1 MTHTFSS
8 WWRHRWTAERCA
20 RRATD
25 RCRND
30 EGFTLTE
37 LLIASTLLVVLLT
50 VVMISMSAFGTI
62 SNNISSQYDEYDQA
76 LPALAPIQSL
86 LRAEIEPAPYAFP
99 QTPYAY
105 GQPGYPS
112 AVPAGPPTPAFASIG
127 NYSLTFY
134 SNIGTAYNNITSAG
148 TTAGPAKIVAAEL
161 DSSGNPPTAS
171 ECTVSSPCSFQVRE
185 YLPLLN
191 TGANAG
197 TPTCPVAGQPVG
209 EAGQPCQYGAS
220 YILVTNALDVV
231 NSPSNSADSIFTY
244 SVFDPIT
251 DASIALPST
260 GIANA
265 GSNQPFSIPSYEI
278 SDLAALNPPVTGVAT
293 SQDLT
298 TCALPSTSYPTIA
311 LSCPADAIQ
320 SVGVDLQIAAKGA
333 GSQTINN
340 QTIVY
345 RYSLSVGE
353 VNTSYNYPYQ
363 YSSTTG

>member
-105 GQPGYPS
+105 GQPGHPA

-134 SNIGTAYNNITSAG
+134 SNIGTAYNIITSAG
-148 TTAGPAKIVAAEL
+148 TTAGPAKSSPREL

-185 YLPLLN
+185 YLPSAQHGGQRGHADMPRRWP
-191 TGANAG
+191 TGWRSG
-197 TPTCPVAGQPVG
+197 TACA
-209 EAGQPCQYGAS
+209 
-220 YILVTNALDVV
+220 
-231 NSPSNSADSIFTY
+231 
-244 SVFDPIT
+244 
-251 DASIALPST
+251 ST
-260 GIANA
+260 GPATISYDSAPRR
-265 GSNQPFSIPSYEI
+265 SRQQPFEQRRFH
-278 SDLAALNPPVTGVAT
+278 LHV
-293 SQDLT
+293 
-298 TCALPSTSYPTIA
+298 
-311 LSCPADAIQ
+311 
-320 SVGVDLQIAAKGA
+320 
-333 GSQTINN
+333 
-340 QTIVY
+340 
-345 RYSLSVGE
+345 
-353 VNTSYNYPYQ
+353 
-363 YSSTTG
+363 